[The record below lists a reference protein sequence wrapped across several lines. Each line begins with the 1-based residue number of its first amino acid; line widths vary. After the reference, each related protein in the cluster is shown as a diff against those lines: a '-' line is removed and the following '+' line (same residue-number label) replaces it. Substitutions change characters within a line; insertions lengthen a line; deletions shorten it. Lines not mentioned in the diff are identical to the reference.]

1 MSEVLKNLSDAL
13 ANTVEAVSPSLVR
26 VESRRRIPGTGIV
39 WSSGNGESLVV
50 TAHHIIERPDNIG
63 VGIEGGD
70 TANAV
75 LVGRDPESD
84 IAILRVQADLP
95 AANWNKDEDLKV
107 GHLVLALGR
116 PGEDVQ
122 ATLGVVSALRTLEDN
137 RHQKRE
143 HGHGEQRHGRRRG
156 QRRGGWGFGFGWG
169 PGRLLTFVQT
179 DVVMYPGFSG
189 GPLVDASG
197 AVRGMNTSGFRG
209 ASITLP
215 TTVIARVADALLT
228 HGRMRRGFLGVGAQP
243 ARLPDALTEK
253 LDQETG
259 LLVVSVESDSPAAN
273 AGLLVGDIIVALDGE
288 SVTNLDELLALLS
301 GERVGKEV
309 PVSLVRG
316 GQPIDI
322 SVTIGERV

>member
-26 VESRRRIPGTGIV
+26 VESRRRLPGTGIV
-39 WSSGNGESLVV
+39 WSSGTGESLVV

-63 VGIEGGD
+63 IGIDGGD
-70 TANAV
+70 TTNAV

-116 PGEDVQ
+116 PGDDVQ
-122 ATLGVVSALRTLEDN
+122 ATLGVVSALRTLEDTR
-137 RHQKRE
+137 RHKRE
-143 HGHGEQRHGRRRG
+143 HGRGRK
-156 QRRGGWGFGFGWG
+156 QRGGGWGFGWG
-169 PGRLLTFVQT
+169 PGRLMTFVQT

-228 HGRMRRGFLGVGAQP
+228 HGRIRRGFLGVGAQP
-243 ARLPDALTEK
+243 ARLPDALAEK
-253 LDQETG
+253 RDQETG
-259 LLVVSVESDSPAAN
+259 LLIVSVEADSPAAN

-301 GERVGKEV
+301 GERVGKDV

-322 SVTIGERV
+322 SVTIGERA